1 MLKNQPLI
9 LALLSLLLVVGLVQ
23 ADPEHSPIL
32 PDPKMTPGDTL
43 TTDAQAVCQPGYAK
57 SVRNVPQS
65 LKNQVYRQYGVT
77 SRQPHEYEIDHR
89 ISLQLGG
96 SNSIRNLWPQSV
108 VTQPLNAHVK
118 DRVENKLHERVC
130 SGQLPLEQAQR
141 EIASD
146 WVGAYQK
153 YVGPLPEARPTA
165 VKEPATTAATPVTPS
180 ITAPGVAGNPE
191 GSCPPE
197 APIKVSRSGIY
208 HVPGS
213 PQYGVTK
220 ARQCFS
226 TTQAAEAAGYRA
238 PKR

>member
-1 MLKNQPLI
+1 MKHSVIGLFI
-9 LALLSLLLVVGLVQ
+9 ALVLLGNGAY
-23 ADPEHSPIL
+23 ADPEHSPLL
-32 PDPKMTPGDTL
+32 PDPKMTPGDAL
-43 TTDAQAVCQPGYAK
+43 TTDVQAICTPGYAK
-57 SVRNVPQS
+57 SVRHVPQS

-77 SRQPHEYEIDHR
+77 SRQPHEYEVDHLV
-89 ISLQLGG
+89 SLQLGG
-96 SNSIRNLWPQSV
+96 SNSIRNLWPQSF
-108 VTQPLNAHVK
+108 VTQPLNAYVK
-118 DRVENKLHERVC
+118 DRVENKLHELVC
-130 SGQLPLEQAQR
+130 TGKLPIEQAQR
-141 EIASD
+141 EMASN
-146 WVGAYQK
+146 WVEAYQK
-153 YVGPLPEARPTA
+153 YVGPLPEAQATA
-165 VKEPATTAATPVTPS
+165 AKDQATAAATPATPAV
-180 ITAPGVAGNPE
+180 TAPGVAGNPE